1 MEIGTDSP
9 YHWTNLV
16 SQMTNNQNKQKD
28 TKSNRKDRRR
38 EKNDP
43 FVSQSDVRK
52 NDTKQGNTI
61 GSSIG
66 NIGTNTDNAMFMNL
80 LSSLL
85 PSHQNTGIDNE
96 MNSKSDTEGSIRVK
110 IANLVLHKLGITDEK
125 FKKYIDNGE
134 GLEVTSMVQ
143 DLLNK
148 VNMKTKGSK
157 LYDFL
162 IVVQYEGGSYGYIE
176 YTGTYSDAK
185 KHSLRCLAKEFGQD
199 MFLEKD
205 TLISSHPIYTVGH
218 QHVKC
223 TVIPHIKGIWSS

>member
-1 MEIGTDSP
+1 MEIGIDSP

-16 SQMTNNQNKQKD
+16 AQMTSQNKPENKQ
-28 TKSNRKDRRR
+28 NRKDRRK
-38 EKNDP
+38 EK
-43 FVSQSDVRK
+43 K
-52 NDTKQGNTI
+52 NTYIQHTKDK
-61 GSSIG
+61 
-66 NIGTNTDNAMFMNL
+66 NTDNTQAINHTTNSNNEISIDSSISKL

-85 PSHQNTGIDNE
+85 PTNKSPGI
-96 MNSKSDTEGSIRVK
+96 SSITDTEESIKIK

-125 FKKYIDNGE
+125 FKKYINDEE

-143 DLLNK
+143 DLLNG
-148 VNMKTKGSK
+148 VSMKTKGSK